1 MLIECILGQAETT
14 VGSSNYAF
22 NRDEHGRFVAE
33 VANATHVAC
42 FLGAG
47 TYRIAEAIEAAPQ
60 IDTGDE
66 TPEPTDGEDDGAEEA
81 ITPPNAADKP
91 KRGRRKS

>member
-60 IDTGDE
+60 IDTGVE
-66 TPEPTDGEDDGAEEA
+66 TPPQTGGEDDGEEEA
-81 ITPPNAADKP
+81 SITPAADKP

>member
-33 VANATHVAC
+33 VANAAHVAC

-47 TYRIAEAIEAAPQ
+47 TYRIAETIDVAPQ
-60 IDTGDE
+60 TG
-66 TPEPTDGEDDGAEEA
+66 GEDDGETPPQTGGEDDAS
-81 ITPPNAADKP
+81 ITPAADKP